1 MDDRT
6 APPPA
11 QPPAVPPD
19 SGDVAPRSTPAVDPW
34 QALRRFTAARIA
46 LGRTGVSQP
55 TASHLDFQLAH
66 ARARDAVHHPLATEA
81 LRAALSERGHEPL
94 LLHSAAADR
103 RTYLQRPDLGRRLD
117 ADSQRRLRERAA
129 DPVETDRYD
138 VALVIADG
146 LSAFAIEKNV
156 LPFLD
161 ALGPAV
167 AAARWRVAPIAIV
180 GQARVAIGDEVGEL
194 LGARL
199 VVVLIGERPGLSSPD
214 SMGIYLT
221 WNPAI
226 GTNDAARNCI
236 SNVRPEGLSP
246 VHAAE
251 KLVYLLGEAMRR
263 RLTGVALKDEL
274 AAPVPSLPGRNG
286 NFLTG
291 PD

>member
-1 MDDRT
+1 
-6 APPPA
+6 
-11 QPPAVPPD
+11 
-19 SGDVAPRSTPAVDPW
+19 
-34 QALRRFTAARIA
+34 
-46 LGRTGVSQP
+46 
-55 TASHLDFQLAH
+55 
-66 ARARDAVHHPLATEA
+66 
-81 LRAALSERGHEPL
+81 
-94 LLHSAAADR
+94 
-103 RTYLQRPDLGRRLD
+103 
-117 ADSQRRLRERAA
+117 
-129 DPVETDRYD
+129 
-138 VALVIADG
+138 
-146 LSAFAIEKNV
+146 V